1 MTDPLA
7 DTVADTLADTVPD
20 ALADAVRRAARG
32 LGLEPPGAVALV
44 PATTGPGWSCA
55 AARRWAT
62 ALGAEPAELAEQLA
76 DVLRARPDVASASG
90 TADGMLHVVLTPAAA
105 GAVVPLVLADGSCDR
120 GWPVTPGPA
129 PALPGP
135 GERRRGHPVFD
146 VVWAHSRAR
155 VAVAGVGWPD
165 AAVSTEVGDLLT
177 DAREDALLT
186 ALAAFPAAVER
197 AADRAALLRRATE
210 LAARTHAWL
219 DEDDVLPRTH
229 DDPVEPVHLA
239 RRALAAAAATVLAA
253 ALDQLGL
260 PAPTPV

>member
-1 MTDPLA
+1 MTDPFA
-7 DTVADTLADTVPD
+7 DPVVD

-32 LGLEPPGAVALV
+32 LGLEPRGDVVLV
-44 PATTGPGWSCA
+44 PATSGPGWSCA
-55 AARRWAT
+55 VARRWAP
-62 ALGAEPAELAEQLA
+62 AQGAVPAELARRLA
-76 DVLRARPDVASASG
+76 DALRSRHDVASASG
-90 TADGMLHVVLTPAAA
+90 TTDGMLRVVLTPAAA
-105 GAVVPLVLADGSCDR
+105 GAVVPRLLADGARGR

-165 AAVSTEVGDLLT
+165 PAVSTEVAGLLAG
-177 DAREDALLT
+177 AREDALLT

-197 AADRAALLRRATE
+197 AADRAALLRRATD

-219 DEDDVLPRTH
+219 DEDDVLPRSH
-229 DDPVEPVHLA
+229 DPVEPVHLA
-239 RRALAAAAATVLAA
+239 RRALAAAAAAVLAA